1 MLLITHTSMK
11 FTLSIRAQWLRDTAN
26 QVVSATSMLKHHP
39 LNFPGQFAHYG
50 SLLSIDPHLATLVKA
65 VIIMRRVT
73 SRNIRIV
80 SLVKVCLYSV

>member
-1 MLLITHTSMK
+1 MK

-65 VIIMRRVT
+65 VINNEARYVAEYPYCESCKGLSVFCI
-73 SRNIRIV
+73 I
-80 SLVKVCLYSV
+80 LYL